1 MSPPSTESF
10 SAKSRHTRLRIKTPV
25 GWEGKSQNDH
35 RSGDMLETRFG
46 SEENTNSCP
55 REAGGLGNA
64 PTAAAAGRGHTAQ
77 RNRKAR
83 EPRGPR
89 GGFSPTPCSSVP
101 RMSDG
106 TLVIA
111 SVSRRIALRKQSRTT
126 PRKNV
131 PTPQACRAPD
141 ARHGP
146 ASETVPSVSTC
157 DNVGSKLTVHHA
169 TCHHIKTPRR
179 REHLD

>member
-1 MSPPSTESF
+1 MTTDQVTCQRQGL
-10 SAKSRHTRLRIKTPV
+10 ALRKTPTPAPGRLV
-25 GWEGKSQNDH
+25 ASETH
-35 RSGDMLETRFG
+35 RRRRQL
-46 SEENTNSCP
+46 
-55 REAGGLGNA
+55 AGG
-64 PTAAAAGRGHTAQ
+64 TRHKR
-77 RNRKAR
+77 RNGKAR

-131 PTPQACRAPD
+131 PTPQARRAPD

-169 TCHHIKTPRR
+169 TCHHIKTPGR